1 MARKQQNLPAVKTAA
16 KQRNVPAVQTE
27 REKRAVMVPTFKGNG
42 RLDITPEQLEA
53 MKDTLHTD
61 HGLVLQGAVHA
72 ATAANP
78 YTDEAGD
85 RQRNIALRL
94 LVELAPQNA
103 LEHLLIQQ
111 LIATDAASSLCLG
124 IGSNTENNPDA
135 RRKYMAL
142 ACQFQGLQV
151 RQIEALAKLRTG
163 GRQHVTV
170 EHVTVEAGG
179 QAIVGAVTQAPVGGG
194 GDSGRN

>member
-142 ACQFQGLQV
+142 ACQFQGYRSGKSRPWRSCARADGSTSPWSTSPWRPEGKPSL
-151 RQIEALAKLRTG
+151 AL
-163 GRQHVTV
+163 
-170 EHVTVEAGG
+170 
-179 QAIVGAVTQAPVGGG
+179 
-194 GDSGRN
+194 

>member
-1 MARKQQNLPAVKTAA
+1 MARKQNTLPAVK
-16 KQRNVPAVQTE
+16 KQSPAPAVQTE
-27 REKRAVMVPTFKGNG
+27 RQKRAAMVPRFKDIG
-42 RLDITPEQLEA
+42 RLDCSPAQLEG
-53 MKDTLHTD
+53 MKDAMHTD

-78 YTDEAGD
+78 YKDEAGD
-85 RQRNIALRL
+85 RQRNVALRL

-103 LEHLLIQQ
+103 LERLLIQQ

-179 QAIVGAVTQAPVGGG
+179 QAIVGAVTQGAGGG
-194 GDSGRN
+194 GDSGGR